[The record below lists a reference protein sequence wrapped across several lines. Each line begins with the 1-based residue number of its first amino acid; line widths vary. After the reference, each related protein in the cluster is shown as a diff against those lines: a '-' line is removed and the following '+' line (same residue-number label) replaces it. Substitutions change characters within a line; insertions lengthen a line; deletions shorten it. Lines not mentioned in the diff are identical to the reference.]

1 MKTKQFILPS
11 RPKLQYIE
19 KREDLRKFA
28 IVPFRACKDERLSRA
43 DLITLIM
50 LAGYSSPNGYG
61 FVALSTM
68 AKLRGIKP
76 QSVSRSIK
84 RLEAKGY
91 VQTVRKGYT
100 NLRGALRRILFDS
113 ELTEV
118 EQVSIS
124 NTNQVEVYD
133 MEKHI
138 QKRSKSSKQVKADD
152 SSMSFD
158 EAILVVQHSLK
169 SDADILKLERL
180 VSQGITKAELIAAFE
195 GGSL

>member
-1 MKTKQFILPS
+1 MQKNFILPS
-11 RPKLQYIE
+11 RPKLQYVE
-19 KREDLRKFA
+19 KRADLRKFA
-28 IVPFRACKDERLSRA
+28 IVPFRACTDDRLSRA

-68 AKLRGIKP
+68 AKFRGIKP

-91 VQTVRKGYT
+91 VQTVKKGYT
-100 NLRGALRRILFDS
+100 NLRGALRRILFDES
-113 ELTEV
+113 LTEQ

-124 NTNQVEVYD
+124 NTNEVEVYD

-138 QKRSKSSKQVKADD
+138 RVVKRKQVKADNTVL
-152 SSMSFD
+152 SYQ
-158 EAILVVQHSLK
+158 EAMLVVQHSLK
-169 SDADILKLERL
+169 SDADLLRLERI
-180 VSQGITKAELIAAFE
+180 VSAGCNREQLLAAF
-195 GGSL
+195 S

>member
-1 MKTKQFILPS
+1 MQKKFILPS

-28 IVPFRACKDERLSRA
+28 IVPFRACTDERLSRA

-91 VQTVRKGYT
+91 IQTVRKGYT
-100 NLRGALRRILFDS
+100 NLRGALRRILFDES
-113 ELTEV
+113 LTEQ

-124 NTNQVEVYD
+124 NDNQVEVYD
-133 MEKHI
+133 MEKHR
-138 QKRSKSSKQVKADD
+138 QAKRAKQVKADN
-152 SSMSFD
+152 SVMSFD
-158 EAILVVQHSLK
+158 DALLVVQDSLK
-169 SDADILKLERL
+169 SDSDLLRLERL
-180 VSQGITKAELIAAFE
+180 VQAGCNREQIIAAF
-195 GGSL
+195 S